1 MVRRPAQNVGSTRA
15 AAASDETVLITLA
28 MTGTIARTMDEH
40 VVVVGAGPAGLAAA
54 WAIRRAGVHPLVVD
68 QAGAVAASWRGRH
81 DHLRLNTHRAF
92 SHQPGAR
99 IPRNCGPYPARDDYV
114 AYLRDYSAGMRL
126 RLSARVHKIDRTDG
140 GWVLVLDGG
149 SLTTAHAVIA
159 TGSDAEPVLPSW
171 PGLESFGGTVMHAG
185 RFRNVA
191 KFAGR
196 DVLVVGPGNS
206 GVDLLGYLAG
216 SDAGRLWLSARSGMT
231 VTPRRLGGV
240 PLHPVSVALRR
251 LPVRRQDATARAVQ
265 RLAFGDLGRFGYP
278 RPALGPFT
286 RQRTDGVT
294 IAVDDGFARALKAGR
309 VVMKP
314 GIDRFDGPLVRFT
327 DGTSC
332 APDAVICATGYR
344 PGIEALAGHL
354 VALDRRGMPP
364 FIGAE
369 SSPEHPG
376 LWFFGLDSS
385 IYGNMHVRRRQAR
398 QLARAIAQLP
408 AG

>member
-1 MVRRPAQNVGSTRA
+1 
-15 AAASDETVLITLA
+15 
-28 MTGTIARTMDEH
+28 MDEH

-54 WAIRRAGVHPLVVD
+54 WAIRRAGVQPLVVD

-126 RLSARVHKIDRTDG
+126 RLGTRVHRIDRTDG
-140 GWVLVLDGG
+140 GWVLALDGG

-191 KFAGR
+191 EFAGR

-251 LPVRRQDATARAVQ
+251 LPVRWQDVTARAVQ
-265 RLAFGDLGRFGYP
+265 RLAFGDLGRFGP
-278 RPALGPFT
+278 RGPRSLFT
-286 RQRTDGVT
+286 GNAPTADNRS
-294 IAVDDGFARALKAGR
+294 GR
-309 VVMKP
+309 
-314 GIDRFDGPLVRFT
+314 RL
-327 DGTSC
+327 
-332 APDAVICATGYR
+332 R
-344 PGIEALAGHL
+344 P
-354 VALDRRGMPP
+354 R
-364 FIGAE
+364 
-369 SSPEHPG
+369 
-376 LWFFGLDSS
+376 
-385 IYGNMHVRRRQAR
+385 
-398 QLARAIAQLP
+398 
-408 AG
+408 